1 MTSDEEFEK
10 LLNYIREKSDK
21 MMVGVG
27 LSMGGNLLMRNAAE
41 LQNFPL
47 KAIVTVNNPFDIW
60 LAINLMRGKVYEKH
74 LTEELKRNLV
84 LRTSYTQTAQ
94 EKELYAKMI
103 QKFGIDLE
111 RLKTVKTWRD
121 FDEEFTRKV
130 HP

>member
-103 QKFGIDLE
+103 QKFGIDLD

>member
-1 MTSDEEFEK
+1 LTSDEEFEK

-27 LSMGGNLLMRNAAE
+27 LSMGGNLLIRNAAE

-103 QKFGIDLE
+103 QKFGIDLD

>member
-27 LSMGGNLLMRNAAE
+27 LSMGGNLLIRNAAE

-103 QKFGIDLE
+103 QKFGIDLD
-111 RLKTVKTWRD
+111 RLKTLKTWRD

>member
-84 LRTSYTQTAQ
+84 MRTSYTQTAQ

-103 QKFGIDLE
+103 QKFGIDLD